1 MLRNPLVRG
10 LLIGLVVLV
19 VVIVG
24 GIQGVWT
31 PQNREIA
38 RLQQEQT
45 RLERELQTIARQ
57 EKEKE
62 ALEKEYA
69 RLMEQWN
76 LLKDVLPQEEDLPGV
91 LRLIHD
97 AATRSGVA
105 VVSVRPT
112 AAPTQPSA
120 QPAAASP
127 PSQRSQQQAAQPQQP
142 ALSYRSHAY
151 ALQLRGTF
159 YGIMDFALQ
168 LLRAERLGKVGQVQI
183 RYSPEQKKEEGW
195 VEYNVEANFV
205 YTVYS
210 FPEGGAP

>member
-10 LLIGLVVLV
+10 LVIGLVVLV

-24 GIQGVWT
+24 GIQGVWG

-38 RLQQEQT
+38 RLQQEQE
-45 RLERELQTIARQ
+45 RLERELRVVARQ

-69 RLMEQWN
+69 RLMDQWN
-76 LLKDVLPQEEDLPGV
+76 LLKDVLPQDEDQPGV

-105 VVSVRPT
+105 VISVRPAVQ
-112 AAPTQPSA
+112 AAPSPATTPASA
-120 QPAAASP
+120 QQKNARKPA
-127 PSQRSQQQAAQPQQP
+127 QTQAP
-142 ALSYRSHAY
+142 ALSYTSHPFT
-151 ALQLRGTF
+151 LQVRGTF
-159 YGIMDFALQ
+159 YGVMDFARN
-168 LLRAERLGKVGQVQI
+168 LLRAERLGKVDRIQI
-183 RYSPEQKKEEGW
+183 RYSPERKQDEGW
-195 VEYNVEANFV
+195 VEFNVEASFV

>member
-1 MLRNPLVRG
+1 MFRNPLIRG
-10 LLIGLVVLV
+10 LVFGLVALV
-19 VVIVG
+19 AVIVG
-24 GIQGVWT
+24 GMQGIWG

-45 RLERELQTIARQ
+45 RLERELQVVARQ

-69 RLMEQWN
+69 RLMTQWN
-76 LLKDVLPQEEDLPGV
+76 LLKDVLPQEEDQPGV

-105 VVSVRPT
+105 VIAVRP
-112 AAPTQPSA
+112 APQASTS
-120 QPAAASP
+120 PAATPAST
-127 PSQRSQQQAAQPQQP
+127 QQKPKKTAQPQTP
-142 ALSYRSHAY
+142 ALSYTPHPFS
-151 ALQLRGTF
+151 LQVRGTF
-159 YGIMDFALQ
+159 YGIMDFARN
-168 LLRAERLGKVGQVQI
+168 LLRAERLGKVDRIQI
-183 RYSPEQKKEEGW
+183 RYNPERKKDEGW
-195 VEYNVEANFV
+195 VEFNVEANFV